1 MASGLLLGL
10 LVGGP
15 GLFPTYFASARATCT
30 PPTAFVSS
38 ALRLVKGY
46 KLPPAALEEKVT
58 FTILPQTSHVPEVV
72 HRLARLGTQVGSRCG
87 LSWPTCARCINRRF
101 TSLCLFAYHPPSRPR
116 ALLMAEWMIA
126 FVWGRARCRRQAHDC
141 VICARQLFGDN
152 TVLPHYESH
161 TVNLT

>member
-1 MASGLLLGL
+1 MAAD
-10 LVGGP
+10 V
-15 GLFPTYFASARATCT
+15 A
-30 PPTAFVSS
+30 
-38 ALRLVKGY
+38 
-46 KLPPAALEEKVT
+46 
-58 FTILPQTSHVPEVV
+58 
-72 HRLARLGTQVGSRCG
+72 

-126 FVWGRARCRRQAHDC
+126 FVWGRARCRGQAHDC

-161 TVNLT
+161 TVNLTKSYSLGLGPGEGGCKGP